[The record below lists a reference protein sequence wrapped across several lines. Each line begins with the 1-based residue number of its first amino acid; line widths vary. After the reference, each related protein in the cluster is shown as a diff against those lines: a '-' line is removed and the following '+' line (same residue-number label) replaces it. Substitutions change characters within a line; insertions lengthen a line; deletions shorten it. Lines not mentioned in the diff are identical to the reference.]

1 MALYGNSSR
10 EVELLRKFRDK
21 VLSKTSAGQEVI
33 RLYYKWSPM
42 IVEEMKADINI
53 KMKVKEIVDKI
64 LPLVGG
70 AIE

>member
-1 MALYGNSSR
+1 M
-10 EVELLRKFRDK
+10 
-21 VLSKTSAGQEVI
+21 
-33 RLYYKWSPM
+33 WSPM

-53 KMKVKEIVDKI
+53 KMKVKEIVDKF